1 MVPVQ
6 SDVLLVEQLQR
17 LVERLGEPVER
28 EHVEAREQFPEEIQV
43 AVRARIGANA
53 RDLAVVELN
62 ELGRLSRTA
71 RSVVVRL
78 EEGLR
83 TGKAIPDQGS
93 DERPELTFGVR
104 THPDDSIPLVEYDER
119 RLLHR
124 DGHGGDILRRGS
136 EGVEQCPNGQSGSG
150 TGQVRARRR
159 YAPPVGNAVIVSA
172 VRTPF
177 GRLGG
182 GLAAYPATELG
193 ALAIRAALDRVGLE
207 PGEVEYVIMG
217 QVLQAGVGQ
226 APARQAAVAAGIP
239 KEIPAD
245 TINKVCASSIR
256 AIQIADL
263 MIRTGDHELV
273 VTGGMESMS
282 NAPYLLPKARFG
294 YRLGNGEVVDHMVFD
309 GLTSSFDGLHMV
321 AQASL
326 VSRELGIS
334 REEQDEWAYRSHQRA
349 AAAQDDGRFDDEI
362 VPVGD
367 VTADEGVRRDT
378 TLEKL
383 AALKPV
389 FDPDGT
395 TTAGNAP
402 GVNDGASCVVV
413 CSEEFAARRGL
424 EPLATILAQ
433 GYVADDF
440 AYLARTPARAGEQ
453 ALAKAGKTID
463 DVSRV
468 EINEAFSSVAK
479 NSTRM
484 LGADEEIVNVNGGAV
499 ALGHPIG
506 ASGGRIVTTMIHELR
521 RSGGGLG
528 LAAICSGG
536 GQGDALLIEV

>member
-1 MVPVQ
+1 
-6 SDVLLVEQLQR
+6 
-17 LVERLGEPVER
+17 
-28 EHVEAREQFPEEIQV
+28 
-43 AVRARIGANA
+43 
-53 RDLAVVELN
+53 
-62 ELGRLSRTA
+62 
-71 RSVVVRL
+71 
-78 EEGLR
+78 
-83 TGKAIPDQGS
+83 
-93 DERPELTFGVR
+93 
-104 THPDDSIPLVEYDER
+104 
-119 RLLHR
+119 
-124 DGHGGDILRRGS
+124 
-136 EGVEQCPNGQSGSG
+136 
-150 TGQVRARRR
+150 
-159 YAPPVGNAVIVSA
+159 VIVSA

-182 GLAAYPATELG
+182 GLAHVPATELG
-193 ALAIRAALDRVGLE
+193 AIAIRAGLE
-207 PGEVEYVIMG
+207 RMAVEPEEVEYVIMG

-226 APARQAAVAAGIP
+226 APARQAAVGAGIP
-239 KEIPAD
+239 KEVPAD

-263 MIRTGDHELV
+263 MILAGGHELV

-309 GLTSSFDGLHMV
+309 GLSSTFDGLHMV
-321 AQASL
+321 EQASK

-334 REEQDEWAYRSHQRA
+334 REEQDQWAYRSHQRA
-349 AAAQDDGRFDDEI
+349 AAAQDEGRFADEL

-383 AALKPV
+383 AALQPV

-402 GVNDGASCVVV
+402 GVNDGASCVIV
-413 CSEEFAARRGL
+413 CSETFATRRGL
-424 EPLATILAQ
+424 QPLATILSQ
-433 GYVADDF
+433 GYVADDY

-453 ALAKAGKTID
+453 ALVKAGKTIGE
-463 DVSRV
+463 VKRV
-468 EINEAFSSVAK
+468 EINEAFASVAK

-484 LGADEEIVNVNGGAV
+484 LGADEAIVNVNGGAV

-506 ASGGRIVTTMIHELR
+506 ASGGRIVSTLVHELAR
-521 RSGGGLG
+521 EGGGLG

-536 GQGDALLIEV
+536 GQGDALLIEVE